1 MEHRIYQD
9 SETSLY
15 DTVMAGTGLD
25 AFVKTHR
32 EPHANYR
39 PVNTLYQHWL
49 LDCNTRTT
57 HTKAGRHPQGKG
69 GRQPVTTCCY
79 PVCLTQSMK
88 D

>member
-39 PVNTLYQHWL
+39 PVNDTVSTLAPGL
-49 LDCNTRTT
+49 
-57 HTKAGRHPQGKG
+57 
-69 GRQPVTTCCY
+69 
-79 PVCLTQSMK
+79 
-88 D
+88 